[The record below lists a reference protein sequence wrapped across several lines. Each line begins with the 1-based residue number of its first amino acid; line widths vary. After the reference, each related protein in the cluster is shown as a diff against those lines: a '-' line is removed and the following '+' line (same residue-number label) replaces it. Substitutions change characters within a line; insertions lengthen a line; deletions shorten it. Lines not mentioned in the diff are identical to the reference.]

1 MVIPQILKMD
11 LPYDPAIQLLAIDPK
26 ELKTGSQS
34 DNRTPMVIPIL
45 FTVAQTWKHLLCPSP
60 KELTDTICSI
70 QTVEYDSA

>member
-45 FTVAQTWKHLLCPSP
+45 FTVAQTWKHLLRPSP
-60 KELTDTICSI
+60 K
-70 QTVEYDSA
+70 

>member
-1 MVIPQILKMD
+1 MKLD
-11 LPYDPAIQLLAIDPK
+11 LPYDPAIQLLGIGPK

-45 FTVAQTWKHLLCPSP
+45 FTVAQTWKHVLRPST
-60 KELTDTICSI
+60 KEWIDTMGSI

>member
-45 FTVAQTWKHLLCPSP
+45 FTVAQTWKHVLCPSP
-60 KELTDTICSI
+60 KEWIDTMGSI